1 MHKTL
6 LLLHFISLWSFS
18 CAISHSYDVV
28 VYGAT
33 ASGVIAAVSA
43 ARENVSVALLEPSK
57 HIGGMVSGGLS
68 TTDLG
73 IRQVIGGYVK
83 DIYLRAATYYKDANL
98 LHNNTWGYWDGYFWY
113 PEPHVAEKIFND
125 MVNESGVDLFY
136 NSRLTEKN
144 GVLKQNGKILSV
156 TIENG
161 DTFSGKVFID
171 ATYEGDL
178 MAFADASYVVG
189 GNLDYPDANYTM
201 RSKIWQEHINYV
213 QGFIYFL
220 ANDPSLP
227 AEYRAVINQWGLS
240 KDEFTDNN
248 NWPYALYVREARR
261 LVGDFVMQQKDVIQQ
276 DLKKPD
282 PIGMGS
288 YGLDVHPVQLY
299 ADDSST
305 LLYEGELDEESDR
318 EHWRGS
324 GESLCQIPYRIL
336 LPKKTEVTNL
346 LVTVCVSASHVA
358 YASLRMEPQYMIMG
372 QAAGLA
378 AAIAAK
384 NDSFVHNVDTN
395 FTLYYY
401 FYIYACFCLFIWFF
415 CSFKLFIF

>member
-18 CAISHSYDVV
+18 YATSHSYDVV

-43 ARENVSVALLEPSK
+43 AREN
-57 HIGGMVSGGLS
+57 
-68 TTDLG
+68 
-73 IRQVIGGYVK
+73 
-83 DIYLRAATYYKDANL
+83 
-98 LHNNTWGYWDGYFWY
+98 
-113 PEPHVAEKIFND
+113 
-125 MVNESGVDLFY
+125 
-136 NSRLTEKN
+136 
-144 GVLKQNGKILSV
+144 
-156 TIENG
+156 
-161 DTFSGKVFID
+161 
-171 ATYEGDL
+171 
-178 MAFADASYVVG
+178 
-189 GNLDYPDANYTM
+189 
-201 RSKIWQEHINYV
+201 
-213 QGFIYFL
+213 GFIYFL

-346 LVTVCVSASHVA
+346 LVT
-358 YASLRMEPQYMIMG
+358 LRMIR
-372 QAAGLA
+372 
-378 AAIAAK
+378 
-384 NDSFVHNVDTN
+384 SFTMWIQM
-395 FTLYYY
+395 Y
-401 FYIYACFCLFIWFF
+401 
-415 CSFKLFIF
+415 